1 LYIYLNK
8 NKANMK
14 KVMIIAALTFTL
26 AACGSGES
34 TTEPTVDSTAVDST
48 VVDSTAVDTTVTK

>member
-1 LYIYLNK
+1 
-8 NKANMK
+8 MK
-14 KVMIIAALTFTL
+14 KVMIIAALAFTF